1 MYISIHGRIRRSG
14 PSCNMPHCRVR
25 ALHGIPRLLAAAMLF
40 VLPLVAQ
47 SPGAPGSPPHM
58 QNRSSEFPF
67 DNPSSMD
74 QLSAR
79 RIAMLNSLRQKAIM
93 SDADKLLLL
102 ARELNDDA
110 TAGGT
115 ILSLPEKMHK
125 AAEIEKL
132 AKNVKEKMTYS
143 IGDPTQLGPTQF
155 FPH

>member
-1 MYISIHGRIRRSG
+1 M
-14 PSCNMPHCRVR
+14 
-25 ALHGIPRLLAAAMLF
+25 PRLLAAAMLF

-47 SPGAPGSPPHM
+47 SPGSPGAPGPPHM
-58 QNRSSEFPF
+58 QARSSEFPF
-67 DNPSSMD
+67 DSPSPGD

-79 RIAMLNSLRQKAIM
+79 RVAMLNTLRQKAIT
-93 SDADKLLLL
+93 SDTDRLL
-102 ARELNDDA
+102 ALAKQLNDDA
-110 TAGGT
+110 AAGGS

-143 IGDPTQLGPTQF
+143 IGDPSQLGPTQF